1 MKQSTLVTPEV
12 LLRRMDEMQNTILA
26 VLEKSAPAVDDEF
39 ITEKQAKAM
48 FQRKSTWFWKMRKEG
63 LLPYSKI
70 GKSIYYSLNSLR
82 KVFHDSKQ

>member
-1 MKQSTLVTPEV
+1 MKHSTPVTPEI
-12 LLRRMDEMQNTILA
+12 LLRRMDEMQNTILSA
-26 VLEKSAPAVDDEF
+26 LEKGAPAVDDEF
-39 ITEKQAKAM
+39 ITEKRAKEM

-82 KVFHDSKQ
+82 KVFQDSRQ